1 MLTVVP
7 DVSVSLPAGGPSAP
21 SSSLIDQLVREGARQ
36 MLAAALRAEVA
47 DYIDQC
53 ADVRDEDGRR
63 MVVRNGSAEPRTV
76 LTSADAVEVTAPRV
90 NDKRTDPESGQR
102 MRFSS
107 AILPPWARKTPQ
119 VTEVLPLL
127 YLHGLSSGDFVPAL
141 GQFLG
146 TGAGCRPRRSRG

>member
-1 MLTVVP
+1 M
-7 DVSVSLPAGGPSAP
+7 
-21 SSSLIDQLVREGARQ
+21 REGARQ
-36 MLAAALRAEVA
+36 TLAAALQAEVA
-47 DYIDQC
+47 AYIGQF

-63 MVVRNGSAEPRTV
+63 MVVRNGTAEPRTV
-76 LTSADAVEVTAPRV
+76 LTSAGAVEVTAPRV
-90 NDKRTDPESGQR
+90 NDRRTDPGSGQR

-141 GQFLG
+141 GRSW
-146 TGAGCRPRRSRG
+146 APVPGCRPRRSRS